1 MVNGVPTARSQ
12 RYKAAQKL
20 LQEQTKSTP
29 IFSGNDVFPSPTI
42 LLDQPTTQAEG
53 AQRAFVTVRVLHQ
66 AMLHTVTP
74 GTHLSDLLQLMGPY
88 LSDCSEW
95 YREAQDRISALQTQL
110 DETNSKLTSQ
120 FEAQNVQI
128 LKLQDELKVNIVRQE
143 FYRQQAEKGQMV
155 PPHRRRRHVSADSD
169 NSLTPDQLYQQV
181 LLNRDDITH
190 RDSEIARLQELNL
203 AYEAM
208 IDQILNSTSAC
219 LDRHEALSTH
229 HLALIAQQQ
238 ICDSALAHY
247 RRELLECQAVAEQ
260 QVHDSAANAARMDA
274 QLHLVDAQLQE
285 TLLKYNKLDALATT
299 EDQLLRVL
307 VDHERI
313 YYNPIPPHR
322 LRTLFDQL
330 VESRP
335 YLQRSHF

>member
-29 IFSGNDVFPSPTI
+29 ILSGNGVFPSPTT

-110 DETNSKLTSQ
+110 DDTNSKLLSQ
-120 FEAQNVQI
+120 FEAQNAQI
-128 LKLQDELKVNIVRQE
+128 LKLQDELKVTTVRQE

-181 LLNRDDITH
+181 LLNRDDLTN
-190 RDSEIARLQELNL
+190 RDSEIVRLQDLNL
-203 AYEAM
+203 AYEVM
-208 IDQILNSTSAC
+208 VDQIL
-219 LDRHEALSTH
+219 H
-229 HLALIAQQQ
+229 
-238 ICDSALAHY
+238 
-247 RRELLECQAVAEQ
+247 
-260 QVHDSAANAARMDA
+260 
-274 QLHLVDAQLQE
+274 
-285 TLLKYNKLDALATT
+285 
-299 EDQLLRVL
+299 
-307 VDHERI
+307 
-313 YYNPIPPHR
+313 
-322 LRTLFDQL
+322 
-330 VESRP
+330 
-335 YLQRSHF
+335 